1 MSLAVEAR
9 IGKKYAVYL
18 PKSIAK
24 AVGVKEGDKVLLR
37 VEGEAIILEVIR
49 DPIELALTGR
59 KFASVKPEEVEAVS
73 VEGQER
79 FTSTP

>member
-1 MSLAVEAR
+1 
-9 IGKKYAVYL
+9 
-18 PKSIAK
+18 SIAK

-73 VEGQER
+73 VEEQER

>member
-1 MSLAVEAR
+1 
-9 IGKKYAVYL
+9 VYL

-73 VEGQER
+73 VEEQER